1 MTDAGVSRDSALRDP
16 STRVAVRASLLLM
29 MLISVSAQASVQ
41 ASVRGFGEISHATRI
56 ALQHRL
62 LAEHLLPASTALPC
76 GFRFESSREPL
87 LKKTGAVY
95 LGSGTGEVPP
105 CSLLLFETLLNL
117 PPPLV

>member
-1 MTDAGVSRDSALRDP
+1 MRDP
-16 STRVAVRASLLLM
+16 STRVSVRASVLLM

-87 LKKTGAVY
+87 ALKAGRVY
-95 LGSGTGEVPP
+95 LGSGTGEVLSY
-105 CSLLLFETLLNL
+105 SLLLDEMLLNL
-117 PPPLV
+117 PPPSA